1 MNSHGLPRIFIAG
14 VLLLAAGCA
23 VTDPGEGSAP
33 LTLSLWPPGTP
44 GITAGHVRE
53 HDATAPS
60 DGLIGGR
67 PVIRL
72 AGITDPT
79 ITVYRPVRTRETGGA
94 VVVFPGGGYYILA
107 MDLEGTEVCEWLN
120 SLGVTGILLTYRVP
134 DPSPH
139 TRPLED
145 AQRALGIVRSR
156 AREWNI
162 DPHRIGVLGFS
173 AGGHLAAS
181 LSCSFQKRT
190 YTPGDDA
197 DRLSCRPDFTVL
209 IYPAYLAV
217 SDSEWTLNPAF
228 HVTGDTPPAFI
239 VQTQHDPVGV
249 NNSIAYYR
257 ALVKAG
263 VPAEMHLYEAG
274 GHGYG
279 LRPSA
284 MPVSG
289 WPSRLAEWMRSMRF
303 LPAEH

>member
-1 MNSHGLPRIFIAG
+1 MNLHLLSLILMAGLVRR
-14 VLLLAAGCA
+14 AAGA
-23 VTDPGEGSAP
+23 AATHSGDGSTPVTLP
-33 LTLSLWPPGTP
+33 LWPPGTP
-44 GITAGHVRE
+44 GITSGDAQE
-53 HDATAPS
+53 HDVTTPA

-79 ITVYRPVRTRETGGA
+79 ITVYRPPRTRETGAA
-94 VVVFPGGGYYILA
+94 VLVLPGGGYHILA

-120 SLGVTGILLTYRVP
+120 SIGVTAILLKYRVP
-134 DPSPH
+134 EPSPH
-139 TRPLED
+139 TGPLQD

-156 AREWNI
+156 AADWKI
-162 DPHRIGVLGFS
+162 DTHRIGVLGFS

-181 LSCSFQKRT
+181 LCCSFQKRV
-190 YTPGDDA
+190 YPPADDA
-197 DRLSCRPDFTVL
+197 DRLSCRPDFAVL

-217 SDSEWTLNPAF
+217 SDSESTLDPAF
-228 HVTGDTPPAFI
+228 HMTKDAPPAFI
-239 VQTQHDPVGV
+239 VQTQHDPIGV

-257 ALVKAG
+257 ALLHAG

-279 LRPSA
+279 LRPSS

-289 WPSRLAEWMRSMRF
+289 WPSRLAEWMRSMKF
-303 LPAEH
+303 IPAEH

>member
-1 MNSHGLPRIFIAG
+1 MKSYSLSFLLTAGLLRLTTGA
-14 VLLLAAGCA
+14 A
-23 VTDPGEGSAP
+23 VTYSGDRGVPDTVSI
-33 LTLSLWPPGTP
+33 WPAGTP
-44 GITAGHVRE
+44 GILAGHARE
-53 HDATAPS
+53 HDATTPG

-72 AGITDPT
+72 SGISDPT
-79 ITVYRPVRTRETGGA
+79 ITVYRPERTGETGAA
-94 VVVFPGGGYYILA
+94 VVVFPGGGYHILA
-107 MDLEGTEVCEWLN
+107 MDLEGTEVCDWLN
-120 SLGVTGILLTYRVP
+120 SIGVTAILLKYRVP

-156 AREWNI
+156 AGDWNI

-181 LSCSFQKRT
+181 LSCSFQKRI
-190 YTPGDDA
+190 YTLADDA
-197 DRLSCRPDFTVL
+197 DRLSCRPDFAVL

-217 SDSEWTLNPAF
+217 SDSESTLDPSL
-228 HVTGDTPPAFI
+228 HVTGDAPPAFI
-239 VQTQHDPVGV
+239 VQTQHDPIGV

-257 ALVKAG
+257 ALLRAG

-289 WPSRLAEWMRSMRF
+289 WPSRLAEWMRSMKF
-303 LPAEH
+303 ISAEH